1 MTVATLG
8 MSEAEREAIAAFE
21 RDIITP
27 SMTGLVIL
35 QFTAAWCGPCKQLN
49 PILDKVAADY
59 AGRGV
64 ILKRIDVDAD
74 KVIAAQFRIQSVPTV
89 YAMFQ
94 GQPVADLTQFRTEA
108 ALGKAIDQ
116 LLGQLPVAGEAPDAK
131 AEVAPMIAMGET
143 VLADGDAARAV
154 STFIQAQSLDPG
166 NPEVIGGLVRAL
178 VADGQA
184 DEAKILLE
192 ALDPVASEHPA
203 IARARVVLD
212 LASAPAVDVSAE
224 EARVAADPDDHAARF
239 AIANA
244 RLGAGDRDAAAE
256 ELLTII
262 GRDPA
267 WNEGA
272 ARARLLQMLEAAGF
286 EDHWGRGI
294 RRRLSAVL
302 FT

>member
-1 MTVATLG
+1 MNVATLG

-21 RDIITP
+21 RDIISP

-59 AGRGV
+59 ADRGV

-116 LLGQLPVAGEAPDAK
+116 LLGQLPAASDVPDAK
-131 AEVAPMIAMGET
+131 VDVVPMIAMGET

-154 STFIQAQSLDPG
+154 SVFIQAQALDPG

-184 DEAKILLE
+184 DEATILLE

-212 LASAPAVDVSAE
+212 LASAPAVDVSAQ
-224 EARVAADPDDHAARF
+224 EARLTADPDDHEARF

-286 EDHWGRGI
+286 EDQWGRGI
-294 RRRLSAVL
+294 RRRLSALL

>member
-1 MTVATLG
+1 MATLG

-35 QFTAAWCGPCKQLN
+35 QFTATWCGPCKQLN

-59 AGRGV
+59 AERGV
-64 ILKRIDVDAD
+64 VLKRIDVDAD

-94 GQPVADLTQFRTEA
+94 GQPVADLTQYRTEA

-116 LLGQLPVAGEAPDAK
+116 LLGQLPVKGEAQDLQ
-131 AEVAPMIAMGET
+131 AEVAPLIAMAEQ
-143 VLADGDAARAV
+143 VLAEGDAARSV
-154 STFIQAQSLDPG
+154 NIFVQVQAMDPG

-184 DEAKILLE
+184 DEARILIDALE
-192 ALDPVASEHPA
+192 PAATEHPA
-203 IARARVVLD
+203 IARARAALD

-224 EARVAADPDDHAARF
+224 EARLAANPDDHEARF

-244 RLGAGDRDAAAE
+244 RLGAGDRDSAAE
-256 ELLTII
+256 QLLEII
-262 GRDPA
+262 GRDAA
-267 WNEGA
+267 WSEGA
-272 ARARLLQMLEAAGF
+272 AKARLLQMLEAAGF
-286 EDHWGRGI
+286 EDQWGRGI
-294 RRRLSAVL
+294 RRRLSALL

>member
-1 MTVATLG
+1 MNVATLG

-59 AGRGV
+59 ADRGV

-116 LLGQLPVAGEAPDAK
+116 LLGQLPAASEPPDAK
-131 AEVAPMIAMGET
+131 ADVVPMIAMGET

-154 STFIQAQSLDPG
+154 SVFIQAQALDPG

-184 DEAKILLE
+184 DEATILLE

-203 IARARVVLD
+203 IARARVVLE
-212 LASAPAVDVSAE
+212 LASAPAVDVSAQ
-224 EARVAADPDDHAARF
+224 EARLTADPDDHEARF

-286 EDHWGRGI
+286 EDQWGRGI
-294 RRRLSAVL
+294 RRRLSALL

>member
-1 MTVATLG
+1 MATLG
-8 MSEAEREAIAAFE
+8 MSEAEREVIAAFE

-35 QFTAAWCGPCKQLN
+35 QFTATWCGPCKQLN

-59 AGRGV
+59 APKGV
-64 ILKRIDVDAD
+64 ILKRIDVDSD
-74 KVIAAQFRIQSVPTV
+74 KIIAAQFRIQSVPTV

-108 ALGKAIDQ
+108 ALGKALDQ
-116 LLGQLPVAGEAPDAK
+116 LLGQLPVKGEAQELQ
-131 AEVAPMIAMGET
+131 AEIAPLIAMGEQ
-143 VLADGDAARAV
+143 VLAEGDAARAV
-154 STFIQAQSLDPG
+154 NIFIQVQAMDPG

-184 DEAKILLE
+184 DEARILLD
-192 ALDPVASEHPA
+192 ALEPSATEHAA
-203 IARARVVLD
+203 IARARAALD
-212 LASAPAVDVSAE
+212 LVSVPAVDVGAE
-224 EARVAADPDDHAARF
+224 QARLAADPDDHEARF

-244 RLGAGDRDAAAE
+244 MVAGGDRDSAAE

-262 GRDPA
+262 GKDSA

-272 ARARLLQMLEAAGF
+272 AKARLLQMLEAAGY
-286 EDHWGRGI
+286 EDPWGRGI
-294 RRRLSAVL
+294 RRRLSALL

>member
-1 MTVATLG
+1 MATLG

-35 QFTAAWCGPCKQLN
+35 QFTATWCGPCKQLN

-59 AGRGV
+59 AAQGV

-116 LLGQLPVAGEAPDAK
+116 LLGQLPVKGEAQDLQ
-131 AEVAPMIAMGET
+131 AEVAPLIAMAEQ
-143 VLADGDAARAV
+143 VLAEGDAARSV
-154 STFIQAQSLDPG
+154 NIFVQVQAMDPG

-184 DEAKILLE
+184 DEARILIDALE
-192 ALDPVASEHPA
+192 PAATEHPA
-203 IARARVVLD
+203 IARARAALD

-224 EARVAADPDDHAARF
+224 EARLAANPDDHEARF

-244 RLGAGDRDAAAE
+244 RLGAGDRDSAAE
-256 ELLTII
+256 QLLEII
-262 GRDPA
+262 GRDAA
-267 WNEGA
+267 WSEGA
-272 ARARLLQMLEAAGF
+272 AKARLLQMLEAAGF
-286 EDHWGRGI
+286 EDQWGRGI
-294 RRRLSAVL
+294 RRRLSALL

>member
-1 MTVATLG
+1 
-8 MSEAEREAIAAFE
+8 MSEAEREAIAGFE

-35 QFTAAWCGPCKQLN
+35 QFTATWCGPCKQLS

-59 AGRGV
+59 ADRGV
-64 ILKRIDVDAD
+64 ILKRIDVDED

-108 ALGKAIDQ
+108 AIGKAIDQ
-116 LLGQLPVAGEAPDAK
+116 LLAQLPVKGEAQELK
-131 AEVAPMIAMGET
+131 AEIEPLIAMGEQ
-143 VLADGDAARAV
+143 VLAEGDAPRAA
-154 STFIQAQSLDPG
+154 SIFAQVHAMDPA
-166 NPEVIGGLVRAL
+166 NPDVIGGLVRA
-178 VADGQA
+178 VIAEGKP
-184 DEAKILLE
+184 DEARVLLD
-192 ALDPVASEHPA
+192 AIDQDSNAHPA
-203 IARARVVLD
+203 IARARAALEV
-212 LASAPAVDVSAE
+212 ASAPVADVSAE
-224 EARVAADPDDHAARF
+224 QVRIGANPDDHEARF

-244 RLGAGDRDAAAE
+244 MMAAGERDKAAE
-256 ELLTII
+256 EFLEII

-272 ARARLLQMLEAAGF
+272 AKARLLQMLEAAGF
-286 EDHWGRGI
+286 DDPWGRGI
-294 RRRLSAVL
+294 RRRLSALL